1 LTKAVQIRHEIQ
13 NLIALLIDNE
23 LAIDAN
29 AIVVETVDSRHR
41 VTWSSHRRTALTAGP
56 FATIEEYSRFL
67 EYRAYSVLL
76 RDGSFLQ
83 LSYDFRNDDIVG
95 HRLCFY
101 PCPVEADPDL
111 ILQNPVLDVVELYA
125 DSGLENI
132 RLRSPMRFDYS
143 ANESAAYSQAHVHIS
158 WDHCRC
164 PVYAP
169 LSLGHFVRF
178 VFASFYP
185 WLWNEHEFLREWPT
199 EQFEKTILECHETA
213 LHFACETQPG

>member
-1 LTKAVQIRHEIQ
+1 MTRAVQIRHEIQ

-29 AIVVETVDSRHR
+29 AVLVETNNRRHR
-41 VTWSSHRRTALTAGP
+41 VTWSTHKGTALAAAP

-67 EYRAYSVLL
+67 EHRAYSVLL
-76 RDGSFLQ
+76 WDGSLLQ
-83 LSYDFRNDDIVG
+83 LSYDFQNDDIIG

-101 PCPVEADPDL
+101 PCPVDPDPEL
-111 ILQNPVLDVVELYA
+111 LLLAPVLDVVELYV
-125 DSGLENI
+125 DSDLGHI

-143 ANESAAYSQAHVHIS
+143 SNEGAGYPQAHVHIS
-158 WDHCRC
+158 WLHCRC

-185 WLWNEHEFLREWPT
+185 ELWLEHDFLREWPT
-199 EQFEKTILECHETA
+199 EQYEKTILDCHEDG
-213 LHFACETQPG
+213 LHFACKPQHG